1 MCRRESEGL
10 PTQITVWISV
20 KKRLALSPQQII
32 ATLLESL
39 GTRGHPARLKKWK
52 KKGNVPLH
60 ALTASIFFFSIFFV
74 PLRQVDQ

>member
-1 MCRRESEGL
+1 MYRRESEGL

-39 GTRGHPARLKKWK
+39 GTRGHPAR
-52 KKGNVPLH
+52 
-60 ALTASIFFFSIFFV
+60 
-74 PLRQVDQ
+74 